1 MISNTMKV
9 SFGIAIG
16 AIGAFATSA
25 QAASLD
31 PAFGSAGIAST
42 AFGSYG
48 AAARVVIQSDGRIV
62 TAGQTALGEFAL
74 ARYTT
79 SGALDTSFNGTGK
92 VTTTPSG
99 SCSGQARALAL
110 QADGKIVV
118 AGTSCPNFTSTR
130 NFTIYRYNTDG
141 SLDTSFGSSG
151 KATVNFYAGAS
162 EANAVAVQG
171 SSIWV
176 AGYAGSGFALARL
189 TSGGTLD
196 YSFGGGTG
204 TVTSSVGTS
213 SSFANS
219 LVIQADGKPVLA
231 GYASSSGTVFAL
243 ARYTTSGALDAT
255 FGTGG
260 KVLTNVAGT
269 SAGNSAIATS
279 LAIQSDGNLVAAG
292 YAKSASA
299 GPYRFAVVRYTG
311 TGALDKLLWI
321 RHRQGPYRHR
331 QRRCDRRRCCHRRQ
345 RRNHCRRLLQCGQL
359 PPVDLESLRLLR
371 QPGCQLRACRH
382 GRRQRERRCSR
393 ARHPGRRQG
402 RRRGLWQ
409 LASGLRGC
417 ALPIS

>member
-1 MISNTMKV
+1 VISNTMKV

-31 PAFGSAGIAST
+31 PTFGSAGIVST
-42 AFGSYG
+42 AFGNYG
-48 AAARVVIQSDGRIV
+48 AAARVVIQSDGRIL

-219 LVIQADGKPVLA
+219 LIIQADGKPVLA

-243 ARYTTSGALDAT
+243 TRYTTSGALDTT

-292 YAKSASA
+292 YAKSTSA

-311 TGALDKLLWI
+311 TGDAIGGDVAI
-321 RHRQGPYRHR
+321 DANGGIIVGGYSSAGSYRQLTLNRYDSFGNQDVSFGPVATSVGSANAAVQGLAIQGDGKVIVAGYG
-331 QRRCDRRRCCHRRQ
+331 
-345 RRNHCRRLLQCGQL
+345 NS
-359 PPVDLESLRLLR
+359 PAAFVV
-371 QPGCQLRACRH
+371 
-382 GRRQRERRCSR
+382 
-393 ARHPGRRQG
+393 ARYQ
-402 RRRGLWQ
+402 
-409 LASGLRGC
+409 
-417 ALPIS
+417 

>member
-1 MISNTMKV
+1 MTSNTMKV
-9 SFGIAIG
+9 SFGIALS
-16 AIGAFATSA
+16 AIGSFATFA

-42 AFGSYG
+42 AFGGYG
-48 AAARVVIQSDGRIV
+48 AAARVVVQADGRIV
-62 TAGQTALGEFAL
+62 AAGQTALGEFAL

-118 AGTSCPNFTSTR
+118 AGASCPNFTSTR
-130 NFTIYRYNTDG
+130 NFTVYRYNTDG
-141 SLDTSFGSSG
+141 SLDTSFGSAG
-151 KATVNFYAGAS
+151 KTTVNFYAGAS

-204 TVTSSVGTS
+204 TVTSSVGTGS
-213 SSFANS
+213 AFANS
-219 LVIQADGKPVLA
+219 LIIQADGKPVLA

-255 FGTGG
+255 FGSGG

-269 SAGNSAIATS
+269 SAGNAAIATS

-292 YAKSASA
+292 YAKSTSA

-311 TGALDKLLWI
+311 TGALDSYFGSGTGKVVTAI
-321 RHRQGPYRHR
+321 GSG
-331 QRRCDRRRCCHRRQ
+331 DAV
-345 RRNHCRRLLQCGQL
+345 GGD
-359 PPVDLESLRLLR
+359 VAID
-371 QPGCQLRACRH
+371 
-382 GRRQRERRCSR
+382 
-393 ARHPGRRQG
+393 
-402 RRRGLWQ
+402 
-409 LASGLRGC
+409 ASGGIIVGGYSNAGSYRQLTLNRYDSFGNQD
-417 ALPIS
+417 ASFGPVVTAVGSANAAVQGLAIQSDGKVVVAGYGNSPSAFVVARYQ

>member
-9 SFGIAIG
+9 SLGLAIS
-16 AIGAFATSA
+16 AISALATSA

-31 PAFGSAGIAST
+31 STFGSAGLTST
-42 AFGSYG
+42 AFGNYG
-48 AAARVVIQSDGRIV
+48 AAARVVIQPDGRIV
-62 TAGQTALGEFAL
+62 AAGQTALGEFAL

-92 VTTTPSG
+92 VATTPSG

-141 SLDTSFGSSG
+141 SLDTGFGSSG

-162 EANAVAVQG
+162 EAYAVAVQG

-189 TSGGTLD
+189 TGSGTLD

-204 TVTSSVGTS
+204 TVTSAVGTGS
-213 SSFANS
+213 AFANS
-219 LVIQADGKPVLA
+219 LAIQADGKPVLA

-243 ARYTTSGALDAT
+243 TRYTTTGALDAT

-269 SAGNSAIATS
+269 SAGNAAIATS
-279 LAIQSDGNLVAAG
+279 LAIQSDGNIVAAG
-292 YAKSASA
+292 YAKSTSA
-299 GPYRFAVVRYTG
+299 DYYRLAAVRYTG
-311 TGALDKLLWI
+311 TGALDSYFGSGTGKVLTAI
-321 RHRQGPYRHR
+321 GSG
-331 QRRCDRRRCCHRRQ
+331 DAI
-345 RRNHCRRLLQCGQL
+345 GSD
-359 PPVDLESLRLLR
+359 VAID
-371 QPGCQLRACRH
+371 
-382 GRRQRERRCSR
+382 
-393 ARHPGRRQG
+393 
-402 RRRGLWQ
+402 
-409 LASGLRGC
+409 ASGGIIVGGYSKAGSYRQLTLNRYDQYGNQDVSFGPVVTSVGS
-417 ALPIS
+417 ANAAVQGLAIQGDGKIVVAGYGNSPAAFVVARYQ

>member
-1 MISNTMKV
+1 MISNTMKAT
-9 SFGIAIG
+9 FGMAISAVG
-16 AIGAFATSA
+16 ALVMPA

-42 AFGSYG
+42 AFGYYG
-48 AAARVVIQSDGRIV
+48 AAARVVVQPDGRIV

-130 NFTIYRYNTDG
+130 NFTIYRYNPDG

-171 SSIWV
+171 GSIWV

-189 TSGGTLD
+189 TSSGTLD
-196 YSFGGGTG
+196 YSFGSGTG

-279 LAIQSDGNLVAAG
+279 LAIQSDGNIVAAG

-299 GPYRFAVVRYTG
+299 GPYRFAAVRYTS
-311 TGALDKLLWI
+311 TGALDSYFGSGTGKVLTAI
-321 RHRQGPYRHR
+321 GSGDAIGSDVAIDANGGIVVGGYSNAGSYRQLTLNRYDSFGNQDVGFGPVATTVGSANAAVQGLAIQSDGKIVVAGYG
-331 QRRCDRRRCCHRRQ
+331 
-345 RRNHCRRLLQCGQL
+345 NS
-359 PPVDLESLRLLR
+359 PAAFVV
-371 QPGCQLRACRH
+371 
-382 GRRQRERRCSR
+382 
-393 ARHPGRRQG
+393 ARYQ
-402 RRRGLWQ
+402 
-409 LASGLRGC
+409 
-417 ALPIS
+417 